1 MVCAQ
6 VGWAQQSQPVWEVV
20 GAEKLCYGPQAQAPG
35 QRSLL
40 VWSGAVWVVGW
51 QGSGAARPWAGE
63 GEPSRQWGPIS
74 APYPGGMGAEWRN
87 SPSSAL
93 TTIQTPEWRVALVY
107 PTHFLQ
113 SREDRQSSL
122 GRAGPL
128 QDLVPALSLK
138 EYHRLPTEALPPL
151 PCASRAAVAALTG
164 LHCNYTHK
172 CLYSPVDHKFH
183 EAERHPKI

>member
-1 MVCAQ
+1 MIFFNAQEKTNMVCAQ

-74 APYPGGMGAEWRN
+74 APYPGGMGAE
-87 SPSSAL
+87 
-93 TTIQTPEWRVALVY
+93 
-107 PTHFLQ
+107 
-113 SREDRQSSL
+113 
-122 GRAGPL
+122 
-128 QDLVPALSLK
+128 
-138 EYHRLPTEALPPL
+138 EARPG
-151 PCASRAAVAALTG
+151 S
-164 LHCNYTHK
+164 
-172 CLYSPVDHKFH
+172 
-183 EAERHPKI
+183 